1 LTSVFSCA
9 CVCARVCVHLFVDL
23 CVWTCVLAPRQ
34 ALGGTPDPVARFGR
48 SGALVAAAVGSA
60 TSRGLL
66 QDLLPDLATLL
77 AECVQPLPGTRPCAR
92 EVVDRL
98 LGIAHGLGA
107 VGPGV

>member
-1 LTSVFSCA
+1 MCDL
-9 CVCARVCVHLFVDL
+9 VCTGLDL
-23 CVWTCVLAPRQ
+23 CVLAPLQ

-48 SGALVAAAVGSA
+48 SGALVAAAVGST

-77 AECVQPLPGTRPCAR
+77 AECVRLDPGTRPCAR